1 MHSTS
6 ASDDLTVS
14 RIRTLVTS
22 GEKSAVEICQTFL
35 NRIAAGNSQLNAM
48 TTVLPDEALSRA
60 ETIDAHRNEWNDLP
74 LLGVPITVKDVIC
87 TRGHLTTAA
96 SKILEGFRPPY
107 DATVVTR
114 LQEAGAILIGK
125 TNCDEFAMGS
135 STEHSIYGPSR
146 NPWAIERTPGGSSGG
161 AAAAVAARFA
171 PISIAS
177 DTGGSIRQPAAFCG
191 VVGLK
196 PTYGRVSRYGL
207 LAFGSSLD
215 QIGPLALT
223 VADAET
229 VLSVIAGSDPKD
241 ATSIDK
247 PIIPLAENQR
257 GHAKGTR
264 VGVPRRLLDSDEES
278 LNGDIR
284 DSFELALKK
293 LNDLGSKIIDVDLPH
308 ADYAVPSYYLV
319 APAEAS
325 SNLARYDGV
334 RFGFRSDFSEPI
346 NDGAERV
353 TNMYKQTRNTGFGAE
368 AKRRIMLGT
377 YALSAGYYDAY
388 YLQAQRIRTLIRNDY
403 DLAFTKHRV
412 DVIAMP
418 TTPSPAFKLGEHT
431 NEPLKMYLGDVFTVS
446 ANLTGL
452 PAISVPSGFTSTGLP
467 IGFQLTGRPFDET
480 TLLRLGDA
488 LEQSAPTFP
497 KPSLHLK

>member
-6 ASDDLTVS
+6 IDDDLTVS
-14 RIRTLVTS
+14 DIRTLVAS
-22 GEKSAVEICQTFL
+22 GEKTAVEICQTFL
-35 NRIAAGNSQLNAM
+35 DRIAVGNSQLNAM
-48 TTVLPDEALSRA
+48 TTILPDEAISRA
-60 ETIDAHRNEWNDLP
+60 EAIDAQRSEWKNLP

-96 SKILEGFRPPY
+96 SKILKGFRPPY
-107 DATVVTR
+107 NATVVTR
-114 LQEAGAILIGK
+114 LQEAGAIVIGK

-146 NPWAIERTPGGSSGG
+146 NPWATERTPGGSSGG

-223 VADAET
+223 VADAEI

-241 ATSIDK
+241 ATSVDK
-247 PIIPLAENQR
+247 PLMPLAENQR

-264 VGVPRRLLDSDEES
+264 VGVPRRLLDSDKES
-278 LNGDIR
+278 LNNEIR
-284 DSFELALKK
+284 GSFELTLEK
-293 LNDLGSKIIDVDLPH
+293 LNELGSEIIDVDLPH

-334 RFGFRSDFSEPI
+334 RFGFRSQFSEPG
-346 NDGAERV
+346 NESTKKLTD
-353 TNMYKQTRNTGFGAE
+353 MYDQTRKTGFGAE

-388 YLQAQRIRTLIRNDY
+388 YLQAQRMRSLIRNDY
-403 DLAFTKHRV
+403 DLAFSQHRV

-452 PAISVPSGFTSTGLP
+452 PAISVPAGLTSTRLP
-467 IGFQLTGRPFDET
+467 IGFQMTGRPFGESM
-480 TLLRLGDA
+480 LLRLGDA

-497 KPSLHLK
+497 KPTTDLK